1 MTEKINI
8 LFVADIVGEPGMQ
21 ITEKLL
27 PNLLKKYNVD
37 FCIANGENVT
47 GGKGLSDKDLARL
60 LSMNVNIITSG
71 NHIWDTFKSVKTLQS
86 DQRVLRPANYPPG
99 NPGIGSTIIE
109 SKRGIKLGIIN
120 IQGRT
125 FMAPID
131 NPFTVVNEKIKHIQR
146 QTHNIFVDFHAEAT
160 AEKMTM
166 GWYLDGKASAVVGTH
181 THVQTADE
189 RILPKQTAY
198 ITDAGMTG
206 AVDSVIGMKK
216 EVALH
221 RFIYSTNQKYELAR
235 ENLRFC
241 GIHVELEKDT
251 GKALKIER
259 INLP

>member
-1 MTEKINI
+1 MVENINI

-21 ITEKLL
+21 ISEKLM
-27 PNLLKKYNVD
+27 PNLFKKYKID
-37 FCIANGENVT
+37 FCVVNGENVT
-47 GGKGLSDKDLARL
+47 EGKGLSDKDLGRL
-60 LSMNVNIITSG
+60 LSMNVDIITSG
-71 NHIWDTFKSVKTLQS
+71 NHIWDTFKSVNTLRK
-86 DQRVLRPANYPPG
+86 DKRVLRPANYPSG

-109 SKRGIKLGIIN
+109 NKKGQKLGIIN

-131 NPFTVVNEKIKHIQR
+131 NPFTVVNEKIKYILR
-146 QTHNIFVDFHAEAT
+146 QTPNIIVDFHAEAT
-160 AEKMTM
+160 AEKVAM
-166 GWYLDGKASAVVGTH
+166 GWYLDGKASAVIGTH
-181 THVQTADE
+181 THIQTADE

-206 AVDSVIGMKK
+206 AMDSVIGMKK

-221 RFIYSTNQKYELAR
+221 RFLYSTNQKYELAR

-241 GIHVELEKDT
+241 GLHIELEKDT